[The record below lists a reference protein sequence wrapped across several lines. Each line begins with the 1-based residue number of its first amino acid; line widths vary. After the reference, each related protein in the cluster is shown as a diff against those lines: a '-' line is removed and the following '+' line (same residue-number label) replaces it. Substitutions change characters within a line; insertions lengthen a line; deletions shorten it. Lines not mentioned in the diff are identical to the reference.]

1 MGSSASGSSHEAAPS
16 DGVAPRPD
24 VVAAGAVVVRG
35 TNGGEVLLVH
45 RPKYDDWAW
54 PKGKQ
59 DPGEHVTAT
68 AVREVL
74 EETGVEIRLGR
85 PLAGQRYAV
94 SGGRTKVVHYWT
106 GRVMG
111 DHDVSGY
118 AANAEID
125 QVAWVGF
132 DKARGML
139 TYADDVAL
147 LDQVER
153 HPRHTAALV
162 VLRHAR
168 AMKRATWEGPDPDRP
183 LADVGRVQAQHLI
196 PVLSAYGVTRVVSSD
211 ATRCLTTVA
220 PYARDHVLAIETDP
234 GVSEEGATPA
244 SVAAAVADLLAGKE
258 SAVLCSHRPVLPDI
272 LDALG
277 VSEEQL
283 APGELVVCHHRKG
296 RVVAV
301 ERHSAD

>member
-1 MGSSASGSSHEAAPS
+1 MASTGSATAGVASG
-16 DGVAPRPD
+16 PD

-35 TNGGEVLLVH
+35 TNGGEVLVVH

-85 PLAGQRYAV
+85 PLPRQLYAV
-94 SGGRTKVVHYWT
+94 SGGRAKHVHYWT

-111 DHDVSGY
+111 DADVSGFT
-118 AANAEID
+118 ANSEID
-125 QVAWVGF
+125 QVAWLGF
-132 DKARGML
+132 DKARRML

-147 LDQVER
+147 LDLVEKHR
-153 HPRHTAALV
+153 RRTSALI
-162 VLRHAR
+162 VLRHGR
-168 AMKRATWEGPDPDRP
+168 AQKRTTWTGPDTERP
-183 LADVGRVQAQHLI
+183 LTELGRLQAAGLA

-211 ATRCLTTVA
+211 AERCVQTVS
-220 PYARDHVLAIETDP
+220 PYARDHVLPIEELA
-234 GVSEEGATPA
+234 GLNEEDSTPD
-244 SVAAAVADLLAGKE
+244 SVNETVAVLLAQKE
-258 SAVLCSHRPVLPDI
+258 SAVLCSHRPVLPE
-272 LDALG
+272 LLASLG
-277 VSEEQL
+277 VAEEPL
-283 APGELVVCHHRKG
+283 APGEMVVCHHRKG

-301 ERHSAD
+301 ERHLVA